1 MRISDHITLAEAT
14 KSQLAERKGLSNQP
28 TPEHLENMKHIAAN
42 IFEPLRSFFGKPIA
56 ITSFYRSAAVNKAI
70 GGASTSQHL
79 TGEAMDIDGDV
90 FGGVAN
96 ISIFTW
102 IKNNCIFDQL
112 IAEFIEPKGTG
123 GWVHVSLRKDKPN
136 RKEIL
141 VAYKDEKGKT
151 KYKPYK

>member
-1 MRISDHITLAEAT
+1 MKISEHITLAEAT
-14 KSQLAERKGLSNQP
+14 KSQLAERKGIDNTP
-28 TPEHLENMKHIAAN
+28 TPEHLENMKHIASN
-42 IFEPLRSFFGKPIA
+42 IFEPLRVFFGKPIA
-56 ITSFYRSAAVNKAI
+56 VTSFYRSAKVNKAI

-112 IAEFIEPKGTG
+112 IAEFIESNGTG
-123 GWVHVSLRKDKPN
+123 GWVHVSLKRNGKN

-141 VAYKDEKGKT
+141 TAYKDENGKT